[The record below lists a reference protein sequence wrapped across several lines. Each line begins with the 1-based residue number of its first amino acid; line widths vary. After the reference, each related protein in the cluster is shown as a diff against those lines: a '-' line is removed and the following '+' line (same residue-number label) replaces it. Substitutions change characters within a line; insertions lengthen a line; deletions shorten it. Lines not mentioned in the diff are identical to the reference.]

1 MAPRKDKWEYEF
13 IYFELVMF
21 KTSFIDKCMTAMAM
35 VMRGNNESMVRKQFD
50 WLIFSNISTNKKLG
64 VGY

>member
-1 MAPRKDKWEYEF
+1 
-13 IYFELVMF
+13 MF

-50 WLIFSNISTNKKLG
+50 WLIFSNISTNKKTG